1 MRSIQRK
8 KWTSVLISLLLSFLI
23 VFALVN
29 AGCTSPT
36 NEFATVQQ
44 TSKAFTRIAKQVIPA
59 VVFIKVEQTVE
70 SGQVLTPF
78 EFNNPF
84 DLFNDDFFERF
95 FGQRYPHMKRPR
107 KYKQMG
113 QGSGFIFS
121 EEGYILTNHHVVG
134 NADKITVKLKDDRE
148 FEAKIVGT
156 DPKSDVAIIK
166 IEGKKDLPVLP
177 FGNSDTLEVGE
188 WVMAIGNPFG
198 LSHTMTVGVVSAKGR
213 TSVGITDYEDFIQ
226 TDAAINPGNSGGPLV
241 NMDGEVVGINSAIFS
256 KSGGYM
262 GIGFAI
268 PINMVKQIEDQL
280 ITKGSVTRGYLGVV
294 IQDLTEDL
302 VKSFDL
308 EDTHGVLI
316 AEVTE
321 NSPAHKAGIK
331 RGDVV
336 VEFDGKKVK
345 NVGQFRNMVA
355 LTPPHSKTELVIN
368 RNGKKKVLTVRL
380 GEQDKD
386 MMVEGVTQTDT
397 IKQLGFTV
405 QNLSKDLAR
414 QFGYENLK
422 GVLVSEVVPGS
433 PAQLAGIR
441 SGTLILEVNRKPI
454 KNTNEFLKA
463 LENSKKSQKVL
474 LLVRDQRYSRY
485 IMLQLR

>member
-1 MRSIQRK
+1 MKKVLRSRFKILLM
-8 KWTSVLISLLLSFLI
+8 SLFLSLLILF
-23 VFALVN
+23 VYAN
-29 AGCTSPT
+29 QGYAYP
-36 NEFATVQQ
+36 NDEFATVQQ
-44 TSKAFTRIAKQVIPA
+44 TSKAFTKIAKRVIPA

-70 SGQVLTPF
+70 AGQALTPF

-95 FGQRYPHMKRPR
+95 FGQQYPQMKRPR

-113 QGSGFIFS
+113 QGSGFIIS
-121 EEGYILTNHHVVG
+121 KDGYILTNHHVVG
-134 NADKITVKLKDDRE
+134 ESDKITVKLKDDRE

-166 IEGKKDLPVLP
+166 IKGKNDLPVLP
-177 FGNSDTLEVGE
+177 LGSSDVLEVGE
-188 WVMAIGNPFG
+188 WVMAVGNPFG

-241 NMDGEVVGINSAIFS
+241 NMNGEAVGINSAIFS
-256 KSGGYM
+256 RSGGYM

-268 PINMVKQIEDQL
+268 PIDMVKQIKDQL
-280 ITKGSVTRGYLGVV
+280 IAKGSVTRGYLGVM

-302 VKSFDL
+302 VRSFDL
-308 EDTHGVLI
+308 DDTNGVLI

-321 NSPAHKAGIK
+321 DSPADKAGIK

-336 VEFDGKKVK
+336 VEFNGKKVK

-355 LTPPHSKTELVIN
+355 LASPKSRVKMSIN

-386 MMVEGVTQTDT
+386 MIAGITQAD
-397 IKQLGFTV
+397 IMKQLGFTV
-405 QNLSKDLAR
+405 QNLSKDLAQ
-414 QFGYENLK
+414 QFGYQNFE
-422 GVLVSEVVPGS
+422 GVLVSEIVLGS
-433 PAQLAGIR
+433 PAQFAGIR
-441 SGTLILEVNRKPI
+441 SGMLIVEVNRKPI
-454 KNTNEFLKA
+454 KTTKELLNA
-463 LENSKKSQKVL
+463 LDESKKSKKVL
-474 LLVRDQRYSRY
+474 LLVRDQQYSRY
-485 IMLQLR
+485 VILQLQ

>member
-1 MRSIQRK
+1 MKGVQSSKLRK
-8 KWTSVLISLLLSFLI
+8 LLIFPLLSVLIFFI
-23 VFALVN
+23 FIN
-29 AGCTSPT
+29 EGHTQT
-36 NEFATVQQ
+36 RDEFATVQQ
-44 TSKAFTRIAKQVIPA
+44 TSKAFTKIAKKVIPA

-70 SGQVLTPF
+70 NGRALTPF

-95 FGQRYPHMKRPR
+95 FGQRYPHMKRPW

-121 EEGYILTNHHVVG
+121 KNGQILTNHHVVG
-134 NADKITVKLKDDRE
+134 EADKIVVKLEDNRE

-166 IEGKKDLPVLP
+166 IKATDPLPVLP
-177 FGNSDTLEVGE
+177 LGNSEALEVGE
-188 WVMAIGNPFG
+188 WVMAVGNPFG

-241 NMDGEVVGINSAIFS
+241 NMNGEVVGINSAIFS
-256 KSGGYM
+256 RSGGYM

-268 PINMVKQIEDQL
+268 PIDMVKIIKDQL
-280 ITKGSVTRGYLGVV
+280 IAKGSVARGYLGVM
-294 IQDLTEDL
+294 IQDLSDDL

-308 EDTHGVLI
+308 DDTNGVLI

-321 NSPAHKAGIK
+321 DSPAEKAGIR

-336 VEFDGKKVK
+336 VEFAGKKVQ

-355 LTPPHSKTELVIN
+355 LTPPNSKVRVTIN
-368 RNGKKKVLTVRL
+368 RDGNKRVLTLRL
-380 GEQDKD
+380 GEQDEK
-386 MMVEGVTQTDT
+386 MTARATQTD
-397 IKQLGFTV
+397 IMKQLGFTV
-405 QNLSKDLAR
+405 QNLTKELAK
-414 QFGYENLK
+414 QFGYENLG
-422 GVLVSEVVPGS
+422 GVLVSEVAPGS
-433 PAQLAGIR
+433 PAQFAGIR
-441 SGTLILEVNRKPI
+441 PGTLILEVNRQPVK
-454 KNTNEFLKA
+454 TTEELLKA
-463 LENSKKSQKVL
+463 LDASKNTQKVL
-474 LLVRDQRYSRY
+474 LLVRDRHYTRYVT
-485 IMLQLR
+485 LPLG